1 MKVIELHKS
10 VTSVND
16 EEAQQVREQLKQ
28 KGVFLVNL
36 MSSPGSGKT
45 TLLKRIIQHMKA
57 EYAIGVMEADID
69 SDVDA
74 VSIEETGA
82 KAIQVHTDGMCHM
95 DAGMTKTS
103 LEETGVDDLDLVFL
117 ENVGNLI
124 CPAEYDTGAV
134 KKVMILSVPE
144 GDDKPLKYPLMFEES
159 DVLVIS
165 KIDALPYFD
174 FDMDKC
180 RERALY
186 LNKNIQ
192 IFPVSAKT
200 GQGMEELENWLK
212 QEVHLWKEG

>member
-1 MKVIELHKS
+1 
-10 VTSVND
+10 
-16 EEAQQVREQLKQ
+16 
-28 KGVFLVNL
+28 
-36 MSSPGSGKT
+36 
-45 TLLKRIIQHMKA
+45 
-57 EYAIGVMEADID
+57 
-69 SDVDA
+69 
-74 VSIEETGA
+74 
-82 KAIQVHTDGMCHM
+82 MCHM

>member
-16 EEAQQVREQLKQ
+16 EEAQTVREQLKQ

-36 MSSPGSGKT
+36 MSSPGSGTT
-45 TLLKRIIQHMKA
+45 TLLKRIIQDMKA
-57 EYAIGVMEADID
+57 KYAIGVMEADID

-74 VSIEETGA
+74 VSIEKTGA

-144 GDDKPLKYPLMFEES
+144 GDDKPLKYPLMFEKS

-180 RERALY
+180 RERTLY

-200 GQGMEELENWLK
+200 GQGIEELENWLK